1 MQIDTARTVV
11 EEMRACFTEVGLS
24 IVNEDEML
32 DHQLASDK
40 VVFRSCLSKNE
51 SLSEVLAV
59 VNPDHGVVL
68 LSLNFYKNAGDSIQ
82 LELMKLMKFMNF
94 SSKGSFWTL
103 TGNEGRIEFGKM
115 FGVLAGEI
123 NREHLVGVLKNFL
136 ERGFEQYSYIR
147 RLLQGH
153 EKASKLIRELK
164 IKMRNQQ

>member
-1 MQIDTARTVV
+1 MENDMARTVV

-24 IVNEDEML
+24 IVNEGEML
-32 DHQLASDK
+32 DHQLAGDK

-68 LSLNFYKNAGDSIQ
+68 LSLNFYENAGDSIQ

-94 SSKGSFWTL
+94 SSKGSYWTL
-103 TGNEGRIEFGKM
+103 TGNEGRIKFGKM
-115 FGVLAGEI
+115 FGVPAGKI
-123 NREHLVGVLKNFL
+123 NREDLVRVLKSFL
-136 ERGFEQYSYIR
+136 EKGFEQYSYIR

-153 EKASKLIRELK
+153 EKASDLMRELK
-164 IKMRNQQ
+164 RKMRKQ